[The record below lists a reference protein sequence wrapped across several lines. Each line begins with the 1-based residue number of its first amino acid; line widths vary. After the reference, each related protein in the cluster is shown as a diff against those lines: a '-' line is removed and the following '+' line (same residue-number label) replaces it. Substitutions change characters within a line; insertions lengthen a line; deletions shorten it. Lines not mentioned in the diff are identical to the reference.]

1 MNNWKK
7 ITAATAAAIA
17 LVIGLVTHFEGDRPV
32 GYKDPVGIPTA
43 GVGHTGKD
51 VVVGK
56 FYSDAIREGWLKED
70 LASAGLTVESC
81 APQEIDIY
89 WRAAFISFAFNVGH
103 GKKGVKD
110 GFCVL
115 KSGKQPSHLRYAF
128 AGDKKRSCNALMS
141 WIRAG
146 GVVLNGLK
154 RRRTAECN
162 LCMTDPKN
170 PKPVVI
176 PKK

>member
-70 LASAGLTVESC
+70 LAGAGLVVERC
-81 APQEIDIY
+81 APKNIDIY
-89 WRAAFISFAFNVGH
+89 HRAAFISFAFNVGA
-103 GKKGVKD
+103 GKRGVKD

-128 AGDKKRSCNALMS
+128 DGDKKRSCNALMS

-146 GVVLNGLK
+146 RVVLNGLK